1 MDDQGTLDSNV
12 TLVGD
17 VVIGDVVI
25 VDGVTGLK
33 SSVVALSGHNAQVIT
48 ADVLPLPVGA
58 ASEATLLDIEED
70 LDQFTFASNRL
81 LVDGSQVTQ
90 PISAVSLPLPTGAA
104 TEITLASIDSKL
116 NTLGQKT
123 SAFSVP
129 VVLSSDQSPIEVV
142 LDNGNFTIGSV
153 NQGLPAGVT
162 QAWPVKFSDGVTFV
176 DAADAVNDALRVNVV
191 AGELGVLATSASGLT
206 INGTVSAV
214 QLGTW
219 NVNIGNE
226 PIEVLAYSASGVT
239 INGLVTANI
248 GTTGGLALD
257 NTLTNGTTKVQITD
271 GFSTAGVTDS
281 NPLGNEEALIVRN
294 IPSGIQQI
302 SGNVEVDNTVSIQ
315 AASISGVTVNG
326 SLGRTWTL
334 NPSTDG
340 VTVSGSVEAIQSGTW
355 DVNIGNEPLTVLAY
369 STSGLT
375 VNGTIAATQ
384 SGPWTV
390 SLVTESIEIGTVDQG
405 SPTGLSNAWPVKIT
419 DGFSIPGITNASPVG
434 NEEGLIVRNIPSG
447 TQQVSGTVTT
457 NQGGTWNVNVQA
469 LSASGLTV
477 NGTVSV
483 VQPLTVLASSASGLT
498 INGSVSV
505 ANFPANQTVTVSGQ
519 PLTVQAA
526 TTTGLTVVFSSIPT
540 VNVSQPVSVLAY
552 SVSGITV
559 NGTVTSKIEDTAGN
573 SLTSTSGSLNVNIT
587 GGETSVEQHTVD
599 SPGDTYSTGV
609 TKGVL
614 ADARVVS
621 SSPALTNGQ
630 FSALNLT
637 TSGRLIVDGSQV
649 TQPISATSLPLPTG
663 AATEATLSD
672 IETDLDQFT
681 FVSTRL
687 LVDGS
692 GVTQPVSG
700 NVSVQ
705 ASATSGLTINGSV
718 TVTQSSG
725 SNLHVNV
732 DNFPATQQVLA
743 SSASGLTVNIS
754 GTPTVNV
761 NQPLTVLASSVS
773 GVTINGSVS
782 VSNFPSVQ
790 TVQALTAAGVTVNI
804 SNTPLTVLAFS
815 TSGLTINGTVATNA
829 DTTIGGTVAPSK
841 ELLVAGKTN
850 DGTPQYQPIPEG
862 TGGRSVIVEGVA
874 GGTAVP
880 ISGTVS
886 ITQPITVLAFAA
898 AGVTTT
904 ISNTPSVKLEDGAGN
919 NLTSQA
925 NGGQRALD
933 VGIDVAGVQIDPRS
947 IRTLTST
954 DVVSVQALSASGL
967 TINGTVTANQG
978 TANATP
984 WNENIAQYGG
994 TATTLGQK
1002 VMASSIPVV
1011 ISSDQASGKDS
1022 SGNSTTT
1029 PLGIGGVFTGTY
1041 EDVSGFATIVFS
1053 VFADQASASSGFS
1066 VQWSGDGVSADV
1078 SEGSNVLAST
1088 GRAFSLTPRAKFF
1101 RIVYTNGAV
1110 AQTVFRLKTTY
1121 HFTGTGLISRLLKSS
1136 LDDDNYAQTVRSATN
1151 AKLPSG
1157 NYQAANMGQTTM
1169 ANSVAV
1175 VLPSDQSPIQVVSVP
1190 GAVTGTKFYLVD
1202 TGLVSAAI
1210 GVSDLSTDNPI
1221 LLVKNPSVSGKT
1233 LVIVIRIYGC
1243 SITNVACM
1251 FRLYVD
1257 PTITSN
1263 GTALSVNP
1271 GLVGNPTASIASAFK
1286 LPTTTSFGTLYDSY
1300 IISQNSVGSPI
1311 QENQV
1316 LQLPPGHNWLIT
1328 AAPGSNSRLVD
1339 ISLKWIEQ

>member
-129 VVLSSDQSPIEVV
+129 VVLASDQSPIEVV

-191 AGELGVLATSASGLT
+191 AGNVGVLATSASGLT

-559 NGTVTSKIEDTAGN
+559 NGTVTSLIEDSAGN
-573 SLTSTSGSLNVNIT
+573 SLTSTAGSLNVNIT

-743 SSASGLTVNIS
+743 SSASGLTVN
-754 GTPTVNV
+754 
-761 NQPLTVLASSVS
+761 
-773 GVTINGSVS
+773 
-782 VSNFPSVQ
+782 
-790 TVQALTAAGVTVNI
+790 
-804 SNTPLTVLAFS
+804 
-815 TSGLTINGTVATNA
+815 
-829 DTTIGGTVAPSK
+829 
-841 ELLVAGKTN
+841 
-850 DGTPQYQPIPEG
+850 
-862 TGGRSVIVEGVA
+862 
-874 GGTAVP
+874 
-880 ISGTVS
+880 
-886 ITQPITVLAFAA
+886 
-898 AGVTTT
+898 
-904 ISNTPSVKLEDGAGN
+904 
-919 NLTSQA
+919 
-925 NGGQRALD
+925 
-933 VGIDVAGVQIDPRS
+933 
-947 IRTLTST
+947 
-954 DVVSVQALSASGL
+954 
-967 TINGTVTANQG
+967 GTVTANIGTTGGLALDTTVANVQG
-978 TANATP
+978 SVS
-984 WNENIAQYGG
+984 GG
-994 TATTLGQK
+994 TAGTKSGLVGGQFNTTAPTLTNTQQSALQLDAVGNLK
-1002 VMASSIPVV
+1002 VN
-1011 ISSDQASGKDS
+1011 ISA
-1022 SGNSTTT
+1022 NTNAA
-1029 PLGIGGVFTGTY
+1029 P
-1041 EDVSGFATIVFS
+1041 
-1053 VFADQASASSGFS
+1053 SASTIAAY
-1066 VQWSGDGVSADV
+1066 VAA
-1078 SEGSNVLAST
+1078 N
-1088 GRAFSLTPRAKFF
+1088 K
-1101 RIVYTNGAV
+1101 VYTV
-1110 AQTVFRLKTTY
+1110 ATQL
-1121 HFTGTGLISRLLKSS
+1121 
-1136 LDDDNYAQTVRSATN
+1136 NMAT
-1151 AKLPSG
+1151 SG
-1157 NYQAANMGQTTM
+1157 
-1169 ANSVAV
+1169 
-1175 VLPSDQSPIQVVSVP
+1175 
-1190 GAVTGTKFYLVD
+1190 
-1202 TGLVSAAI
+1202 
-1210 GVSDLSTDNPI
+1210 TDNP
-1221 LLVKNPSVSGKT
+1221 LVLIKNPLGSGKT
-1233 LVIVIRIYGC
+1233 LYLYKIIVAC
-1243 SITNVACM
+1243 DVTNVLSIFKYFA
-1251 FRLYVD
+1251 D
-1257 PTITSN
+1257 PTITANGAALASASN
-1263 GTALSVNP
+1263 NVGGGAPASALSAFT
-1271 GLVGNPTASIASAFK
+1271 LPTISADGTKLAILTFGQNNNSISSIEDFSIAIAA
-1286 LPTTTSFGTLYDSY
+1286 
-1300 IISQNSVGSPI
+1300 N
-1311 QENQV
+1311 
-1316 LQLPPGHNWLIT
+1316 HNFLIT
-1328 AAPGSNSRLVD
+1328 GNPGSNNREATITVV
-1339 ISLKWIEQ
+1339 WVEV